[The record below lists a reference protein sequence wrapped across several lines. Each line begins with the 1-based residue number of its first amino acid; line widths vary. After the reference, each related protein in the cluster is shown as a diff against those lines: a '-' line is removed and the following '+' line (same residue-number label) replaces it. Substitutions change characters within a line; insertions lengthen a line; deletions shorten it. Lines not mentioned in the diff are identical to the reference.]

1 MPQIVDILRYPIKGL
16 SGQSLDRTGLITEE
30 AIAGDRAFAIAHGQ
44 TEFDPENPV
53 HMSKTRFLALM
64 THERLA
70 ALEAV
75 FGEKGTTLIIRR
87 EGTTLLEVDLS
98 TTDGRKAADAF
109 FLDFIGDQSKGA
121 PKVVTAPGH
130 MFSDVREKCLS
141 ILNLASVRALGDH
154 LGQVIDPLRFR
165 ANLHV
170 EGLNPWQERDWQPG
184 MRLGVGSASFA
195 VQKQIVRCAATNV
208 NLETAQ
214 RDLNLPLTL
223 KKEFGANVMGV
234 YAGVAEGGTI
244 RRGDELILRE
254 A

>member
-16 SGQSLDRTGLITEE
+16 SGQSLESTDLVAGEP
-30 AIAGDRAFAIAHGQ
+30 IAADRAFAIAHGQ

-75 FGEKGTTLIIRR
+75 FDAEGTTMIIRKER
-87 EGTTLLEVDLS
+87 TTLLEVDLS
-98 TTDGRKAADAF
+98 IADGRKAADAF

-121 PKVVTAPGH
+121 PKLVTASGH
-130 MFSDVREKCLS
+130 MFSDVPEKCLS
-141 ILNLASVRALGDH
+141 ILNLASVRALGSH

-170 EGLNPWQERDWQPG
+170 DGLKPWQERDWQRG
-184 MRLGVGSASFA
+184 MRFKIGSASFA

-208 NLETAQ
+208 NLETTQ

-223 KKEFGANVMGV
+223 KKEFGANLMGV
-234 YAGVAEGGTI
+234 YVGVAEGGTI
-244 RRGDELILRE
+244 TRGDEFVL
-254 A
+254 